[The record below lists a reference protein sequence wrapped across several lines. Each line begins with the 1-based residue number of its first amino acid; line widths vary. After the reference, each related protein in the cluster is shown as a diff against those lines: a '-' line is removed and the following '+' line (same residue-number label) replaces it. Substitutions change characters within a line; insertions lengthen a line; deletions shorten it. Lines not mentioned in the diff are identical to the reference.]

1 MRSKKVLQQE
11 MNLEWNSKLKVGKF
25 ADKNAVEI
33 CIAELKAA
41 KEAVKPRTLL
51 MFYGQKNPS

>member
-41 KEAVKPRTLL
+41 KEAVKPR
-51 MFYGQKNPS
+51 NC